1 VKVKDRWTDALI
13 MRLLYAAPGKI
24 ARKYV
29 EKTKLF
35 PKLKVESGLLRNLNS
50 FSRYVLDEYRTS
62 RRSVLVRA
70 FIDALTQGGPGGTPK
85 PIEMHAHDPKRYVGD
100 MLAFLHQSIPSEREN
115 LLMLLK
121 GCDKTGI
128 AIKWIM
134 FVAYNNWFSSS
145 QKKREQTTAQ
155 MGCRYKVIL
164 LFTDVADQI
173 QQTLSNITE
182 GVCHPLKVR
191 VEHILAADTPAT
203 VLYSIANLIRF
214 YKQVIGQV
222 GLFI

>member
-1 VKVKDRWTDALI
+1 MKVKDRWTYALI
-13 MRLLYAAPGKI
+13 MRLLYAAAGKI
-24 ARKYV
+24 AWKYV
-29 EKTKLF
+29 QKTKLF
-35 PKLKVESGLLRNLNS
+35 PKLKVIGLLRNLNS

-100 MLAFLHQSIPSEREN
+100 MLAWLHQSIPSEREN
-115 LLMLLK
+115 LLILLK

-134 FVAYNNWFSSS
+134 FGAYNNWFSG

-155 MGCRYKVIL
+155 MDCRYKVIL